1 MFTTIH
7 DALNY
12 ISSLLWGWPM
22 LILLMGTGIW
32 LTILLKGLQFS
43 MLIPAMKDALFPAAK
58 PEGEGTISNRSALM
72 TALAATVGTGNI
84 AGVATAV
91 VIGGPGAV
99 FWMWCSGLFGMAL
112 KYSETLLGVH
122 YRVKTAEG
130 AFQGGPMY
138 YLMYG
143 ARQPVLGALY
153 ALFLAFAAFSIG
165 AMVQSNSVADA
176 MKSSFNISPTLTGT
190 VMTLAAAAILFGGL
204 KSIAKMADRVVPF
217 MILLYAVSGTL
228 ILLANAAYVPQ
239 MFYSIFQSAFTG
251 TAATGGFVG
260 ASIMMAMRYGLARGV
275 FANESGL
282 GSAAIVAATAQTK
295 HPTEQAL
302 ISMTQTFIDTFFVCT
317 FTALVIL
324 VTGAWTSPDV
334 ASGGASLTQ
343 LAFSSGLGGID
354 LFGFQLGSAIV
365 ALCLLLFAFTT
376 VLGWGYYGQQGAV
389 FLFGKGV
396 ATPYMV
402 AFLLMTFFGAA
413 VLDLAETVNQGVQ
426 FIWTIADITT
436 GLMMIPN
443 LLAMWLLSGKIRN
456 LTNDYLKN
464 HRYGKPLEHAA
475 FHFTAPKP
483 AFVAPQQ
490 ATVKAPA
497 KAAAP
502 VKAAPKKAVKK
513 PARKR

>member
-1 MFTTIH
+1 MFATIH
-7 DALNY
+7 NALNAF
-12 ISSLLWGWPM
+12 SNLLWGWPM
-22 LILLMGTGIW
+22 LVLLIGTGVW

-43 MLIPAMKDALFPAAK
+43 MLLPALKNALFPTSK
-58 PEGEGTISNRSALM
+58 PEGEGTISNRSAMM
-72 TALAATVGTGNI
+72 TALAATAGTGNI
-84 AGVATAV
+84 AGVATAI

-112 KYSETLLGVH
+112 KYSETLLGTH

-130 AFQGGPMY
+130 HFRGGPMY

-143 ARQPVLGALY
+143 ARQPVLGAMY

-165 AMVQSNSVADA
+165 GMVQSNSVADA
-176 MKSSFNISPTLTGT
+176 LNNSFNISPTLTGL
-190 VMTLAAAAILFGGL
+190 VMTLCAAAILFGGL
-204 KSIAKMADRVVPF
+204 TSIAKMADRVVPF

-228 ILLANAAYVPQ
+228 ILLANWAYVPQ
-239 MFYSIFQSAFTG
+239 MFASIFQSAFTA
-251 TAATGGFVG
+251 TSATGGFAG
-260 ASIMMAMRYGLARGV
+260 ASVMLAMRYGLARGV

-302 ISMTQTFIDTFFVCT
+302 VSMTQTFIDTFFVCT

-324 VTGAWTSPDV
+324 VTGAWASSSV

-343 LAFSSGLGGID
+343 LAYSSGLGGIGV
-354 LFGFQLGSAIV
+354 FGLPLGSTIV

-389 FLFGKGV
+389 FLFGQKV

-402 AFLLMTFFGAA
+402 VFLATTFFGAA
-413 VLDLAETVNQGVQ
+413 VLDLAETVKQGVQ
-426 FIWTIADITT
+426 FIWTIADIAT

-443 LLAMWLLSGKIRN
+443 LIAMWLLSGKIRS
-456 LTNDYLKN
+456 LTTDYLKN
-464 HRYGKPLEHAA
+464 HRHGKPLEHAA
-475 FHFTAPKP
+475 FHFAAPKP
-483 AFVAPQQ
+483 THMAPSAPS
-490 ATVKAPA
+490 ATARQKQPA
-497 KAAAP
+497 ATKP
-502 VKAAPKKAVKK
+502 K
-513 PARKR
+513 PAQKASRKRKG

>member
-1 MFTTIH
+1 MFHTIH
-7 DALNY
+7 NALNTL
-12 ISSLLWGWPM
+12 SGLLWGWPM
-22 LILLMGTGIW
+22 LILLLGTGIW
-32 LTILLKGLQFS
+32 LTVLLKGLQFTL
-43 MLIPAMKDALFPAAK
+43 LIPAMKDALWPNK
-58 PEGEGTISNRSALM
+58 PSTGEGTISNRSALM

-84 AGVATAV
+84 AGVATAI

-112 KYSETLLGVH
+112 KYSETLLGTH
-122 YRVKTAEG
+122 YRVKTATG

-143 ARQPVLGALY
+143 ARQPVLGAMY

-165 AMVQSNSVADA
+165 GMVQSNSVADA
-176 MKSSFNISPTLTGT
+176 MKSSFNISPTLTGL

-204 KSIAKMADRVVPF
+204 KSIARMADRVVPF
-217 MILLYAVSGTL
+217 MILLYAVTGTL
-228 ILLANAAYVPQ
+228 ILMANWAYVPQ
-239 MFYSIFQSAFTG
+239 MFASIFQSAFTG
-251 TAATGGFVG
+251 TAATGGFAG
-260 ASIMMAMRYGLARGV
+260 ASVMMAMRYGLARGV

-324 VTGAWTSPDV
+324 VTGAWTSSDA

-343 LAFSSGLGGID
+343 LAFTTGLGG
-354 LFGFQLGSAIV
+354 LTVMGFHLGSAIV
-365 ALCLLLFAFTT
+365 AICLMLFAFTT
-376 VLGWGYYGQQGAV
+376 VLGWGYYGQQGAI
-389 FLFGKGV
+389 FLFGQKI

-402 AFLLMTFFGAA
+402 AFLGMTFFGAA
-413 VLDLAETVNQGVQ
+413 VLDLADTVKQGVH

-456 LTNDYLKN
+456 LTNDYLHN
-464 HRYGKPLEHAA
+464 HRHDKPLEHAA
-475 FHFTAPKP
+475 FHFSAPKP
-483 AFVAPQQ
+483 TTAAPQQ
-490 ATVKAPA
+490 PVA
-497 KAAAP
+497 KP
-502 VKAAPKKAVKK
+502 TMSTKAAPKKAVKK